1 MTRSHT
7 RSLGALLAVLAAAAC
22 GGARPAAAQATLPHP
37 TGGHGHSHGGTIT
50 STDTARWTQADV
62 RFMTAMIGHHAQAV
76 QMSRLA
82 PDRAEA
88 NAVRILAQRIISA
101 QQDEI
106 ATMQTW
112 LRDRGQ
118 PVPEAHAAMDHGSM
132 NHGAAGQAGADH
144 GAHGLMPGMLT
155 PEQMARLEQST
166 GAEFDRL
173 FLSFMI
179 QHHGGAT
186 AMVRELFGSWG
197 AGQDETVFKFASDV
211 NVDQET
217 EIARMQRMLA
227 DLTFGAA
234 AP

>member
-7 RSLGALLAVLAAAAC
+7 RSLGALLAVLAC
-22 GGARPAAAQATLPHP
+22 GATPAAAQATLPHP
-37 TGGHGHSHGGTIT
+37 TGGHGHSHGGTIA
-50 STDTARWTQADV
+50 SADTARWTQADV

-82 PDRAEA
+82 PDRAQA

-132 NHGAAGQAGADH
+132 NHGAAGQAGTDH

-155 PEQMARLEQST
+155 PEQIARLEQST

-227 DLTFGAA
+227 DLTFGSA